1 MNTSHSRRAALL
13 GMAAS
18 LPAPALRAQGH
29 YPNRPVRLIVNFGA
43 GGAADTV
50 ARLVQPRMSE
60 ALGQSVMVEN
70 RTGAGGTIGAVT
82 VARSEPDG
90 YTLMFDSPNHLI
102 NPLLQP
108 NIPINYETSFS
119 YISGVTIQPWVWII
133 STRYAAQ
140 DLQGFIAEARQR
152 GGTVIFG
159 SSGIGSAGHLSG
171 ELLGQR
177 SGLPMEHV
185 PYRSGA
191 EAGTDMAAG
200 NLDVA
205 CITVSSAAPAVSA
218 GKARYIA
225 STGARRSVALP
236 ELPSFA
242 ESGFPGFDVT
252 SWVGLFGPA
261 GLPGEVIT
269 KANAAI
275 GVALRDDA
283 VRSRLMAAGFEPDP
297 TTPVEFAAK
306 IASERVALTASVRAW
321 QRSSASAPAPR

>member
-1 MNTSHSRRAALL
+1 MNIKLSRRTALL
-13 GMAAS
+13 GIGAS
-18 LPAPALRAQGH
+18 LSAPTVRAQGN
-29 YPNRPVRLIVNFGA
+29 YPTRSVRLIVNFGA

-50 ARLVQPRMSE
+50 ARLIQPKMSE
-60 ALGQSVMVEN
+60 ALGQSLIVEN
-70 RTGAGGTIGAVT
+70 RTGAGGTIGAVAA
-82 VARSEPDG
+82 ARSDPDG

-119 YISGVTIQPWVWII
+119 YISGVTIQPWVWIV
-133 STRYAAQ
+133 STDYRAT
-140 DLQGFIAEARQR
+140 DLQGFIAESRER

-159 SSGIGSAGHLSG
+159 SSGIGSAGHLAG

-191 EAGTDMAAG
+191 EASNDVAGG
-200 NLDVA
+200 NLHVA
-205 CITVSSAAPAVSA
+205 CITVSSALPAINA

-236 ELPSFA
+236 DLPTFA

-261 GLPGEVIT
+261 GLQQEIVE
-269 KANAAI
+269 KVNAAI
-275 GVALRDDA
+275 SAALRDETA
-283 VRSRLMAAGFEPDP
+283 RSRLMAAGFEPDP
-297 TTPVEFAAK
+297 TTPAEFAAK
-306 IASERVALTASVRAW
+306 IAHERTVLTESIRSW
-321 QRSSASAPAPR
+321 QRSARR

>member
-1 MNTSHSRRAALL
+1 MTTRVWRRAALH
-13 GMAAS
+13 GMAAA
-18 LPAPALRAQGH
+18 LVAPAVRAQGQ
-29 YPNRPVRLIVNFGA
+29 YPSRPVRLVVNFGA

-60 ALGQSVMVEN
+60 ALGQSVIVEN
-70 RTGAGGTIGAVT
+70 RTGAGGTIGAVS
-82 VARSEPDG
+82 VARAEPDG
-90 YTLMFDSPNHLI
+90 YTLMFDSPNHII

-119 YISGVTIQPWVWII
+119 YVSGVTVQPWVWII

-140 DLQGFIAEARQR
+140 DLQGFIAEARAR

-159 SSGIGSAGHLSG
+159 SSGIGSAGHLTG

-191 EAGTDMAAG
+191 EAGTDVAAG

-205 CITVSSAAPAVSA
+205 CITVSSAAHAASA
-218 GKARYIA
+218 GRARYIA

-261 GLPGEVIT
+261 RLPGEVID

-275 GVALRDDA
+275 GEALRDDT
-283 VRSRLMAAGFEPDP
+283 VRSRLMAAGFEPEP
-297 TTPVEFAAK
+297 TTPDEFAAK
-306 IASERVALTASVRAW
+306 IAQERLSLAQSVRMW
-321 QRSSASAPAPR
+321 QRSQAPASR

>member
-1 MNTSHSRRAALL
+1 MNIRISRRAALL
-13 GMAAS
+13 GIGAS
-18 LPAPALRAQGH
+18 LSAPAVRAQGN
-29 YPNRPVRLIVNFGA
+29 YPTRTVRLIVNFGA

-50 ARLVQPRMSE
+50 ARLIQPKMSE
-60 ALGQSVMVEN
+60 ALGQSLIIEN
-70 RTGAGGTIGAVT
+70 RTGAGGTIGAVAA
-82 VARSEPDG
+82 ARSDPDG

-108 NIPINYETSFS
+108 NIPINYETAFS
-119 YISGVTIQPWVWII
+119 YISGVTVQPWVWIV
-133 STRYAAQ
+133 STDYRAT
-140 DLQGFIAEARQR
+140 DLQGFIAESRKR

-177 SGLPMEHV
+177 SGLPVEHV

-191 EAGTDMAAG
+191 EASNDVAGG
-200 NLDVA
+200 NLHVA
-205 CITVSSAAPAVSA
+205 CITVSSALPAINA

-236 ELPSFA
+236 DLPTFA

-261 GLPGEVIT
+261 GMPIEIIEKV
-269 KANAAI
+269 NASMGA
-275 GVALRDDA
+275 ALRDETA
-283 VRSRLMAAGFEPDP
+283 RTRLMAAGFEPDP
-297 TTPVEFAAK
+297 TTPAEFAAK
-306 IASERVALTASVRAW
+306 IAQERVVLTESIRNW
-321 QRSSASAPAPR
+321 QRSARR

>member
-1 MNTSHSRRAALL
+1 MNTRLSRRSALL
-13 GMAAS
+13 GFGAA
-18 LPAPALRAQGH
+18 LAAPTLRAQEH
-29 YPNRPVRLIVNFGA
+29 YPSRAVRLVVNFGA

-50 ARLVQPRMSE
+50 ARLIQPRMST
-60 ALGQSVMVEN
+60 ALGQPLIIEN
-70 RTGAGGTIGAVT
+70 RTGAGGTIGAVS

-108 NIPINYETSFS
+108 SIPINYETSFS

-133 STRYAAQ
+133 STRYAAR
-140 DLQGFIAEARQR
+140 DLQAFIAEARRR

-191 EAGTDMAAG
+191 EAGTDVAAG

-205 CITVSSAAPAVSA
+205 CITVSSALPAVSA

-261 GLPGEVIT
+261 GLPGEVVV

-275 GVALRDDA
+275 GTALCDDA

-297 TTPVEFAAK
+297 TTPAEFAAK
-306 IASERVALTASVRAW
+306 VASERISLTESVRMW
-321 QRSSASAPAPR
+321 QQSVAARGTQR

>member
-1 MNTSHSRRAALL
+1 MNIKLSRRAALL
-13 GMAAS
+13 GIAAS
-18 LPAPALRAQGH
+18 LSAPAIRAQGN
-29 YPNRPVRLIVNFGA
+29 YPTRPVRLIVNFGA

-50 ARLVQPRMSE
+50 ARLIQPKMSE
-60 ALGQSVMVEN
+60 ALGQSLIVEN
-70 RTGAGGTIGAVT
+70 RTGAGGTIGAVA
-82 VARSEPDG
+82 VARSDPDG

-108 NIPINYETSFS
+108 NVPINYETSFS
-119 YISGVTIQPWVWII
+119 YISGVTIQPWLWIV
-133 STRYAAQ
+133 STSYRAT
-140 DLQGFIAEARQR
+140 DLQGFIAESRER

-191 EAGTDMAAG
+191 EASNDVAGG
-200 NLDVA
+200 NLHVA
-205 CITVSSAAPAVSA
+205 CITVSSALPAINA

-236 ELPSFA
+236 DLPTFA

-261 GLPGEVIT
+261 GL
-269 KANAAI
+269 
-275 GVALRDDA
+275 
-283 VRSRLMAAGFEPDP
+283 
-297 TTPVEFAAK
+297 
-306 IASERVALTASVRAW
+306 
-321 QRSSASAPAPR
+321 

>member
-1 MNTSHSRRAALL
+1 MNIRISRRAALL
-13 GMAAS
+13 GIGAS
-18 LPAPALRAQGH
+18 LAAPAVHAQGA
-29 YPNRPVRLIVNFGA
+29 YPSRSVRLVVNFGA

-60 ALGQSVMVEN
+60 ALGQSVIVEN
-70 RTGAGGTIGAVT
+70 RTGAGGTIGAVS
-82 VARSEPDG
+82 VARAEPDG
-90 YTLMFDSPNHLI
+90 YTLMFDSPNHII

-108 NIPINYETSFS
+108 GIPINYETSFS
-119 YISGVTIQPWVWII
+119 YISGVTVQPWVWII
-133 STRYAAQ
+133 STRYAAL

-191 EAGTDMAAG
+191 EAGTDVAAG

-205 CITVSSAAPAVSA
+205 CITVSSALPAITA

-236 ELPSFA
+236 DLPSIA

-261 GLPGEVIT
+261 GLPD
-269 KANAAI
+269 AI
-275 GVALRDDA
+275 IQKVNGAMDVALRD
-283 VRSRLMAAGFEPDP
+283 VTCRSRLMAAGFEPDP
-297 TTPVEFAAK
+297 TTPAEFEAK
-306 IASERVALTASVRAW
+306 IAQERILLTASVRAW
-321 QRSSASAPAPR
+321 QRSSATQTNPR